1 MAATAAVVL
10 LATGLYESGR
20 HIPDLRS
27 VAWTV
32 YGLTVAGKV
41 VLVAAAL
48 TLAGINTLLV
58 HPRLAAPVGRILAQ
72 PAGWAPVSLR
82 RFTTVVAA
90 EALVLG
96 VAVGAAALL
105 TSVPTAR
112 EIDTATRVTAPPG
125 ANVDGL
131 FVTFEQVPAGPE
143 KSRLIVRARA
153 TVKPEP
159 GPVSGV
165 EVVLVGPTGTTITV
179 VLEPIE
185 PGRYEAETAKP
196 TPGPWKASVAVQ
208 REDLPA
214 AVVKVG
220 WSVAAA
226 RPDGARPLEVVT
238 TGLAILLLTAL
249 VGAVGFTRHRREH
262 PMSSTAQVGEKSG
275 SQLMRKALA
284 VTLAAALFVSLLA
297 SAASAGTNTRPKTGK
312 LAHDVQEILTSL
324 PPGDMTTV
332 VVTLRDRADLATV
345 RGATRAARLRNVIQA
360 LQTTASTSQVQ
371 IRTLLRARDSQG
383 KVARTKPLWIFNGIS
398 VTATAEVIQEL
409 ATRADVASVTPDE
422 VRVVPAAEI
431 PEPNLSAVDAPALWD
446 LGHTGQGVVVAS
458 LDSGVDVTHPDLAS
472 RWRGGTN
479 SWYDPYGEHAT
490 TPTDLS
496 GHGTATIGVIV
507 GGDAGGTSIGMA
519 PGATWIAAKIFD
531 DNGGATATAVHQA
544 FQWVLD
550 PDHDPNTNDAPQVVN
565 GSWSIGAGPGCDL
578 SFQPDLQALR
588 TAGIVPVF
596 AAGNYGP
603 SASTSVSP
611 ANYPEAV
618 AVGAV
623 NNQDLIYSASSRGP
637 STCGGR
643 ASVFPDLVTPGV
655 DIHTSDRYGLFQTA
669 TGTSLSA
676 PHASGALA
684 LLLGAIPGL
693 SLDRQL
699 TALTQTAHDLG
710 PSGPDTGYGYGRLD
724 VLAAYQWLQAQPD
737 FGVALAPTAASV
749 SPGEGVTYTVEVTP
763 ANGFG
768 ADVSLSLSGLPAAQA
783 SWSFTP
789 DVVPVG
795 SGTSQLNIVTSTAI
809 PPGSYPLT
817 VTASSGTISRTAS
830 ATLTVTP
837 PPDFTLA
844 VAPAVATVNAGSSAS
859 FTVSIGPLNGFAGTV
874 ALYTAGLPASVGSAA
889 LTPASLV
896 GLGTAQLSVVTVTSA
911 PEGAYP
917 ITVTATSGTT
927 VHTAT
932 VSLTVRAR
940 DFALSV
946 SPVSASVARGGVAS
960 YQVRVAAVGRF
971 TSKVTLSRSGV
982 PWRATTLWSKNPV
995 VVPGSSTLRVKTS
1008 TSTTR
1013 GTYTLVIT
1021 GTSGAISHRVA
1032 VTLTVT

>member
-1 MAATAAVVL
+1 
-10 LATGLYESGR
+10 
-20 HIPDLRS
+20 
-27 VAWTV
+27 
-32 YGLTVAGKV
+32 
-41 VLVAAAL
+41 
-48 TLAGINTLLV
+48 
-58 HPRLAAPVGRILAQ
+58 
-72 PAGWAPVSLR
+72 
-82 RFTTVVAA
+82 
-90 EALVLG
+90 
-96 VAVGAAALL
+96 
-105 TSVPTAR
+105 
-112 EIDTATRVTAPPG
+112 
-125 ANVDGL
+125 
-131 FVTFEQVPAGPE
+131 
-143 KSRLIVRARA
+143 
-153 TVKPEP
+153 
-159 GPVSGV
+159 
-165 EVVLVGPTGTTITV
+165 
-179 VLEPIE
+179 
-185 PGRYEAETAKP
+185 
-196 TPGPWKASVAVQ
+196 
-208 REDLPA
+208 
-214 AVVKVG
+214 
-220 WSVAAA
+220 
-226 RPDGARPLEVVT
+226 
-238 TGLAILLLTAL
+238 
-249 VGAVGFTRHRREH
+249 
-262 PMSSTAQVGEKSG
+262 
-275 SQLMRKALA
+275 
-284 VTLAAALFVSLLA
+284 
-297 SAASAGTNTRPKTGK
+297 
-312 LAHDVQEILTSL
+312 
-324 PPGDMTTV
+324 
-332 VVTLRDRADLATV
+332 
-345 RGATRAARLRNVIQA
+345 
-360 LQTTASTSQVQ
+360 
-371 IRTLLRARDSQG
+371 
-383 KVARTKPLWIFNGIS
+383 
-398 VTATAEVIQEL
+398 
-409 ATRADVASVTPDE
+409 
-422 VRVVPAAEI
+422 
-431 PEPNLSAVDAPALWD
+431 
-446 LGHTGQGVVVAS
+446 
-458 LDSGVDVTHPDLAS
+458 
-472 RWRGGTN
+472 
-479 SWYDPYGEHAT
+479 
-490 TPTDLS
+490 
-496 GHGTATIGVIV
+496 
-507 GGDAGGTSIGMA
+507 MA
-519 PGATWIAAKIFD
+519 PGATWIAAKIFND
-531 DNGGATATAVHQA
+531 KGGATATAVHQA

-588 TAGIVPVF
+588 AAGILPVF
-596 AAGNYGP
+596 AAGNFGP
-603 SASTSVSP
+603 GASTSVSP

-623 NNQDLIYSASSRGP
+623 NNTDLIYSASSRGP

-643 ASVFPDLVTPGV
+643 AGVFPDLVRRAS
-655 DIHTSDRYGLFQTA
+655 TSTRPIATA
-669 TGTSLSA
+669 CTRRPRGPPCPPRMRA
-676 PHASGALA
+676 GALA

-693 SLDRQL
+693 SADQQL
-699 TALTQTAHDLG
+699 AALTRTALDLG

-927 VHTAT
+927 VHAAT